1 MVDHAVHIASADRE
15 EESRSSE
22 ALPIVAGLPVGLAD
36 DADAISGGFE
46 DASQDRHGEARM
58 IDVGIAGDKHDIEFV
73 PAASLGLGHGHG
85 QGGFGQGTVR
95 LAFPQVIE
103 VSGDDIAAGADADG
117 CTITAGRG
125 VVWDDDG
132 QRIRHGV
139 PKRGELGGFCAT
151 RGTPL

>member
-1 MVDHAVHIASADRE
+1 MVDHAVHIASADCE
-15 EESRSSE
+15 EETRSSE

-36 DADAISGGFE
+36 DADAVSGGFE
-46 DASQDRHGEARM
+46 DTTQDRHGKARV
-58 IDVGIAGDKHDIEFV
+58 IDVGVAGHKHDIEFV

-85 QGGFGQGTVR
+85 QGGFGQGTVG

-103 VSGDDIAAGADADG
+103 ISGDDIAAGADADG

-125 VVWDDDG
+125 IVWDDDG

-139 PKRGELGGFCAT
+139 PKRGELGGYGAT
-151 RGTPL
+151 SPPPL